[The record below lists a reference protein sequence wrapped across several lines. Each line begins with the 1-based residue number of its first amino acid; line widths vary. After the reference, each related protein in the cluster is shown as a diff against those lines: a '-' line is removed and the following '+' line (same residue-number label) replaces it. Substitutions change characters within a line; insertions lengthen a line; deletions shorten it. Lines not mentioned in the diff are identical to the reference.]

1 MNKFITFL
9 VLPCFI
15 SSCMEDDFI
24 PSSSSKLE
32 ENTITTRSAGDGVYD
47 LLGYGY
53 NCFYSDFRDP
63 LYAKAQIIDLDRL
76 EKGLGRDPITGQEV
90 LFTPAKIEESILHG
104 KTETRTV
111 YGSSIKT
118 LTENINVHANTKIGT
133 KIIKLFSLELDATI
147 NSGGTTEERNAFYRV
162 DALKMTRRLT
172 LPYTTPSRLKY
183 FFTDAFLS
191 DLKSLSGKNLVE
203 KYGTHVITD
212 ILLGGNFS
220 AFYTGKYTSDESTQ
234 LQEFKASSSFLM
246 SSITANTHYD
256 RRAFSSFTNVNI
268 YIKTQGGSSPIT
280 SIISQDASRNLDLV
294 SFDYLGWMNS
304 VTTETESLIGIGN
317 PDTKIYLL
325 SEFIDDLGKKKEI
338 EMALLL
344 KQDNYKRNDFL
355 ISPKGKGIFFNN
367 KTAATLREI
376 ERTSPVEFVPINLA
390 LSAPALGAICMLTME
405 LEDNY
410 VKFKKADR
418 DNDYLDNSLK
428 YTSNQNNNTQRWKM
442 EYIDGKYFTLK
453 NLANNQYLSSYDL
466 KFYDERALND
476 STFYWT
482 LLSN

>member
-15 SSCMEDDFI
+15 SSCMEDDLI

-118 LTENINVHANTKIGT
+118 LTENINVHANANIGT

-183 FFTDAFLS
+183 FFTDVFLS
-191 DLKSLSGKNLVE
+191 DLKSLSGKELVE

-256 RRAFSSFTNVNI
+256 KRAFSSFTNVNI

-294 SFDYLGWMNS
+294 SFDYIGWMNS
-304 VTTETESLIGIGN
+304 VTSETESLIGIGN

-325 SEFIDDLGKKKEI
+325 SEFIDDFGKKKEI
-338 EMALLL
+338 ELALLM
-344 KQDNYKRNDFL
+344 KESNYKRSNL
-355 ISPKGKGIFFNN
+355 LVSPKGMGVLFNN
-367 KTAATLREI
+367 SAVATITEVK
-376 ERTSPVEFVPINLA
+376 EHSTVEFFPIA
-390 LSAPALGAICMLTME
+390 SVVGGSPAQGHSTFVLE
-405 LEDNY
+405 LEDDY
-410 VKFKKADR
+410 VKFR
-418 DNDYLDNSLK
+418 RRENDYLDNTLK
-428 YTSNQNNNTQRWKM
+428 YMPNLNNNTQRWKM
-442 EYIDGKYFTLK
+442 EYIDYKYFTLK

-466 KFYDERALND
+466 KFYNERVLND
-476 STFYWT
+476 STLYWT
-482 LLSN
+482 LYR